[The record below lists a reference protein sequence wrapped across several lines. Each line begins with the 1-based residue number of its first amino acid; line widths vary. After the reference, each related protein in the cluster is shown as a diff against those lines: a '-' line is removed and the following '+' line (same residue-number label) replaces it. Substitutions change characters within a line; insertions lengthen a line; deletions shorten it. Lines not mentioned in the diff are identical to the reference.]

1 MLNIDSN
8 GLDEMDKKILE
19 TIAFNFNCG
28 PVGIKNIAV
37 SVGEEVGTLEDVY
50 EPYLIQKGYLV
61 RTQTGRV
68 ISPKA
73 KKLLGVEAPGNSIEQ
88 DLF

>member
-1 MLNIDSN
+1 
-8 GLDEMDKKILE
+8 MDKKILE
-19 TIAFNFNCG
+19 TIAYNFDCG

-50 EPYLIQKGYLV
+50 EPYLIQEGYLV
-61 RTQTGRV
+61 RTQTGRI
-68 ISPKA
+68 ISEKA
-73 KKLLGVEAPGNSIEQ
+73 KKLLGLKADNSREQ